1 MKRFAA
7 WVIAG
12 ASIAILMTGCQGGP
26 GMPGQPSD
34 IRIVGDFEQ
43 STDGWEPANT
53 AKAEIADLHATSGA
67 KALKVDLPVGPY
79 PGIGIEFK
87 KPADWSACQ
96 ALRFSVFNA
105 SKDTF
110 TLCVRVDDAASKD
123 FGTRYNGDMYP
134 FKLAPGAN
142 EVEVTMAALKEGSFL
157 GRGLDT
163 SKIKLVRFFGT
174 VKQPTTLYFD
184 NVRLFCPKPQP
195 SGETVLAAFDSADAA
210 KYVATGGAT
219 IGAVPCPPSP
229 NSALSITLPP
239 DGQYPGVNFTSV
251 PPDWLGYQ
259 FLCMD
264 INVPKG
270 GIAGLAAKVVDST
283 GRSQTVSL
291 PLVEGDNKVVVP
303 LEIFAEVSLG
313 KVKTLQLFSGK
324 PAKEEKLLLD
334 NVRLIRLAAV
344 EFPTVRD
351 DKAEDALLR
360 LDLKRFQVPKNTCFM
375 AMAFITLA
383 DGTTRIVR
391 CNAPNKGPDAY
402 AIPAAAFEGAA
413 KGKPVSVY
421 VFVSDHGVWGY
432 WPRSYNFDGS
442 KHAEEFVHEVK

>member
-142 EVEVTMAALKEGSFL
+142 EVGHHGRPEG
-157 GRGLDT
+157 R
-163 SKIKLVRFFGT
+163 
-174 VKQPTTLYFD
+174 Q
-184 NVRLFCPKPQP
+184 
-195 SGETVLAAFDSADAA
+195 
-210 KYVATGGAT
+210 
-219 IGAVPCPPSP
+219 
-229 NSALSITLPP
+229 LPRAR
-239 DGQYPGVNFTSV
+239 PGYEQDQAR
-251 PPDWLGYQ
+251 P
-259 FLCMD
+259 
-264 INVPKG
+264 
-270 GIAGLAAKVVDST
+270 
-283 GRSQTVSL
+283 
-291 PLVEGDNKVVVP
+291 
-303 LEIFAEVSLG
+303 
-313 KVKTLQLFSGK
+313 
-324 PAKEEKLLLD
+324 
-334 NVRLIRLAAV
+334 
-344 EFPTVRD
+344 
-351 DKAEDALLR
+351 LLR
-360 LDLKRFQVPKNTCFM
+360 HGQAAN
-375 AMAFITLA
+375 
-383 DGTTRIVR
+383 
-391 CNAPNKGPDAY
+391 DA
-402 AIPAAAFEGAA
+402 
-413 KGKPVSVY
+413 VL
-421 VFVSDHGVWGY
+421 
-432 WPRSYNFDGS
+432 R
-442 KHAEEFVHEVK
+442 